1 MTSKAMS
8 AGLILAALL
17 TLTPAIAPAEPP
29 PPGKSVGV
37 ESFGDKSEASTS
49 SKEGATVASP
59 VEGASDTMGAPAPK
73 PKPKRRRKPK
83 PKPKPPIAASA
94 AIPAVGELTSLPITS
109 YTDWKSLDAENTLV
123 FETSKGPIVVELRPE
138 FAPAAVAQ
146 IKKLVRR
153 NIYDGLLFHRV
164 IDGFVAQ
171 TGNPN
176 NRDGGKSDEPN
187 LTPEFTFRMG
197 ADTPHAV
204 VARPVGGQLGL
215 IGSSP
220 YESVD
225 EARMAMSPDHR
236 VSAWG
241 AFCAGVVGMG
251 RDQAPDSANSE
262 IFFMRDPARR
272 LDRDYAV
279 IGRVIQGLEV
289 VRSMTVGEPPVHPD
303 KILRAAVMADLPDA
317 ERPKLKILNTMGS
330 DFRKLV
336 DHARAVRGADF
347 SICDIETPVKPDFGG
362 PH

>member
-1 MTSKAMS
+1 MTSKAMT
-8 AGLILAALL
+8 AGLILASLF
-17 TLTPAIAPAEPP
+17 TLIPVTAPAEPP
-29 PPGKSVGV
+29 APGKSVTV
-37 ESFGDKSEASTS
+37 ESFGDKPDVAPA
-49 SKEGATVASP
+49 SKEGAAAMP
-59 VEGASDTMGAPAPK
+59 VEGASDTMGAPPK
-73 PKPKRRRKPK
+73 PKPKRRKKPK
-83 PKPKPPIAASA
+83 PKPKPPVSA
-94 AIPAVGELTSLPITS
+94 PMAPPAVGELTALPITS
-109 YTDWKSLDAENTLV
+109 FTDWNSLDAENTLV
-123 FETSKGPIVVELRPE
+123 FETSKGPIIVELRPE

-146 IKKLVRR
+146 VKKLVRR

-187 LTPEFTFRMG
+187 LPPEFTFRLG

-215 IGSSP
+215 IGSTP

-225 EARMAMSPDHR
+225 EAKMAMSPDHR

-241 AFCAGVVGMG
+241 AFCAGAVGMG

-279 IGRVIQGLEV
+279 IGRVIQGLEA
-289 VRSMTVGEPPVHPD
+289 VRSLTVGEPPVHPD

>member
-17 TLTPAIAPAEPP
+17 TLTPMTAPAEPP
-29 PPGKSVGV
+29 AAVKSGGV
-37 ESFGDKSEASTS
+37 ESFGDKPEAATPP
-49 SKEGATVASP
+49 KDGATVSAP
-59 VEGASDTMGAPAPK
+59 VDGTSDTMSAPPPK

-83 PKPKPPIAASA
+83 PKPKPPEVATAAL
-94 AIPAVGELTSLPITS
+94 PALGELTAMPVTS
-109 YTDWKSLDAENTLV
+109 FTDWKALDAENTVV
-123 FETSKGPIVVELRPE
+123 FETSKGLIVVELRPE

-146 IKKLVRR
+146 VKKLVRR

-187 LTPEFTFRMG
+187 LPPEFTFRLG

-279 IGRVIQGLEV
+279 IGRVIQGLDA

-303 KILRAAVMADLPDA
+303 KILRASVMADLPDA

-330 DFRKLV
+330 DFRKLA

-347 SICDIETPVKPDFGG
+347 SICDVETPVKADFGG